1 VLLYQKITKILARL
15 TYDIE
20 VDMEARFQSLNR
32 AFDAASRSV
41 DNMGPQVQLIQTEIE
56 KASKTLRH
64 ELSHA
69 VQVCEPGHA
78 GPNTDEHRT
87 RATSSKAV

>member
-1 VLLYQKITKILARL
+1 MLLYQKITRILARL
-15 TYDIE
+15 THDIE
-20 VDMEARFQSLNR
+20 ADMEARFQSLNR

-41 DNMGPQVQLIQTEIE
+41 DNMGPQVQHIQTEME

-69 VQVCEPGHA
+69 VQVCEHLA
-78 GPNTDEHRT
+78 RWT
-87 RATSSKAV
+87 KY